1 VERSRSVKLIDI
13 VLLATARRGRDNIVH
28 VPRMQGLGLSTVSTG
43 RKISIDR
50 YLIIAGRWVD
60 LPISRL
66 TGTSGHGSFTH
77 TYLERACCHPA

>member
-13 VLLATARRGRDNIVH
+13 VLLATDRRGRDNIVH
-28 VPRMQGLGLSTVSTG
+28 VRSMQGLGLSTVSTG

-50 YLIIAGRWVD
+50 YLIIAGRCVD

-66 TGTSGHGSFTH
+66 MGTSGHGSFTH
-77 TYLERACCHPA
+77 TDLERACRPA